1 MALENKA
8 RALGIE
14 VYSFLNFYL
23 KKKKSEREKVG
34 QEERDLRS
42 KMRSRDKTNTK
53 IPQLR
58 NGKCGFLFRFLLFG
72 RKGEGFAN
80 TFK

>member
-1 MALENKA
+1 
-8 RALGIE
+8 
-14 VYSFLNFYL
+14 
-23 KKKKSEREKVG
+23 
-34 QEERDLRS
+34 
-42 KMRSRDKTNTK
+42 MRTRDKTNTK